1 MGVRGVFEII
11 CETWLSHPQLCVKA
25 LQSFLDLLQGQAPSG
40 LKYEPKEIAGKLILA
55 LLFLLGQLLIMFV
68 VHFYLSQFFV
78 QMLCMNYCHKWCQGV
93 MMVTQCHHSYPVLLV
108 LVCPVLWSDWGT
120 PARCCQPFP

>member
-11 CETWLSHPQLCVKA
+11 RETWHSHPQLCVKA

-40 LKYEPKEIAGKLILA
+40 LKYEPKEITGKLILA
-55 LLFLLGQLLIMFV
+55 LHFVLGQLLIMLV

-78 QMLCMNYCHKWCQGV
+78 QMLCMNYCHKWCRRNQGV

-108 LVCPVLWSDWGT
+108 LVCSVLWLD
-120 PARCCQPFP
+120 

>member
-11 CETWLSHPQLCVKA
+11 RETWHSHPQLCVKA

-40 LKYEPKEIAGKLILA
+40 LKYEPKDITGKSVCIKQSFA
-55 LLFLLGQLLIMFV
+55 WYNSYPSPLFI
-68 VHFYLSQFFV
+68 
-78 QMLCMNYCHKWCQGV
+78 QMLYMNYCHKWCQRSQGV
-93 MMVTQCHHSYPVLLV
+93 MMVIQYHHSCPVLLV
-108 LVCPVLWSDWGT
+108 LVCSVLWSVWGP